1 MGGSRPP
8 HGGLYEEDQGRRAN
22 HFCQKYQ
29 DNQASHSCKKKKKK
43 IVSIHIEFVSVSI
56 IVLVKSVCDSIPMEL
71 IFY

>member
-29 DNQASHSCKKKKKK
+29 DNQASHSCKKKKK
-43 IVSIHIEFVSVSI
+43 S
-56 IVLVKSVCDSIPMEL
+56 
-71 IFY
+71 FYSY

>member
-43 IVSIHIEFVSVSI
+43 N
-56 IVLVKSVCDSIPMEL
+56 
-71 IFY
+71 IFYSY

>member
-43 IVSIHIEFVSVSI
+43 KKFLFILSLFLLVLLFLLSLFVIVFQWS
-56 IVLVKSVCDSIPMEL
+56 
-71 IFY
+71 

>member
-29 DNQASHSCKKKKKK
+29 DNQASHSCKKKKFLFILSLFLLVLLFLLSLFV
-43 IVSIHIEFVSVSI
+43 IVFQWS
-56 IVLVKSVCDSIPMEL
+56 
-71 IFY
+71 

>member
-8 HGGLYEEDQGRRAN
+8 HGGLYEEDQGHRAN

-43 IVSIHIEFVSVSI
+43 VSIHIEFVSISI

-71 IFY
+71 IFC